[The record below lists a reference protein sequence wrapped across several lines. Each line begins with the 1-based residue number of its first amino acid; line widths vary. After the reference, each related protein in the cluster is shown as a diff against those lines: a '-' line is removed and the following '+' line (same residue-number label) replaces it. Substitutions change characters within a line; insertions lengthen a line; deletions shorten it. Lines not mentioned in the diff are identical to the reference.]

1 MFNKDY
7 AYTFLDVETGGLD
20 PKKHSL
26 LTGCALILSQD
37 LRREAISNVVF
48 PIATYSVTPEAL
60 QVNGIDL
67 SDLRPSK
74 RKDVETF
81 FDIINNSCYV
91 VGHNVS
97 FDLAFLR
104 EYANSNDIKLNSDIR
119 IIDTKVLT
127 HILQS
132 MGKLPLTESSRL
144 TALSFIFDIS
154 HEEAHTA
161 EGDVLA
167 NVEVYKCLMKILK
180 SQ

>member
-37 LRREAISNVVF
+37 LKREAISNVVF
-48 PIATYSVTPEAL
+48 PTSTYSVTPEAL

-91 VGHNVS
+91 VGHNVA

-104 EYANSNDIKLNSDIR
+104 EYANNNDIKLSPDIK

-127 HILQS
+127 HVLQA
-132 MGKLPLTESSRL
+132 MGKLPPMGSRL
-144 TALSFIFDIS
+144 TALSLMFDIS